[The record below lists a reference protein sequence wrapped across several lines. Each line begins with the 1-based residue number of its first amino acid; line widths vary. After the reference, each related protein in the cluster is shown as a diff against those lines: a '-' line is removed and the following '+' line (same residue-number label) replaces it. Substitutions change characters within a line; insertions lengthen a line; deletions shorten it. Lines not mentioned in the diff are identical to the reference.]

1 MQKTFTAIIIFVV
14 GFTLTVS
21 ASDVK
26 RGWNIGPLPA
36 IGYISDLGFQYGVLC
51 DFYYY
56 GDGSSFPQY
65 IHKFNFQVSQYTKGS
80 GIFHFFYDSKFLIP
94 SLRVTFAASYLPDK
108 MKSFYGFNGF
118 SSPYNDEYSKAF
130 YAIDRNLTRIMANF
144 QGNLSGNINWVA
156 GLSFF
161 NYNISRAEDDIDP
174 DLPTLYDHY
183 VNEGVIRPEEAKGGA
198 LFELKFGAVYD
209 TRDFEPA
216 PSRGTY
222 AELMAFGSPDIIEQK
237 DNAYLKLSA
246 QLCKYIPLNNR
257 LVFATRAVYQGTIA
271 GRAPFY
277 MQQNITTLFLRQINS
292 EGLGGVNTIRGVF
305 YNRLVGDGY
314 FWSNSELRWT
324 VFEFKFLNQNWQAG
338 VNPFFDFGRVVQPY
352 KLDEMKEATDNSGIY
367 SGHSEKMHF
376 SAGFGLKAAM
386 NKNFVVSIE
395 CAKPFEAKDGKTG
408 LYFGVNYIF

>member
-1 MQKTFTAIIIFVV
+1 MQKFFTAIVILVI
-14 GFTLTVS
+14 GFALT
-21 ASDVK
+21 ARADDVK

-36 IGYISDLGFQYGVLC
+36 IGYISDLGFQYGALC

-56 GDGSSFPQY
+56 GDGSKFPQY
-65 IHKFNFQVSQYTKGS
+65 LHKFNFQVSQYTKGS
-80 GIFHFFYDSKFLIP
+80 GIYHLFYDSKFLIP

-108 MKSFYGFNGF
+108 MKGFYGFNGF
-118 SSPYNDEYSKAF
+118 SSPYNDEYSSAF
-130 YAIDRNLTRIMANF
+130 YAVDRKLTRVMANF

-156 GLSFF
+156 GVSFF
-161 NYNISRAEDDIDP
+161 NYNIGRVEDTDFDM
-174 DLPTLYDHY
+174 PTLYDHY
-183 VNEGVIRPEEAKGGA
+183 VNEGVIRSEEAKGGA
-198 LFELKFGAVYD
+198 LFELKFGTVYD

-237 DNAYLKLSA
+237 DNVYLKLSA

-271 GRAPFY
+271 GRPPFY
-277 MQQNITTLFLRQINS
+277 MQQNIATLFLRQINS

-324 VFEFKFLNQNWQAG
+324 IFDFKFLNQNWQAG
-338 VNPFFDFGRVVQPY
+338 VNPFFDFGRVVQSY
-352 KLDEMKEATDNSGIY
+352 KLEEMKETNNPLMY
-367 SGHSEKMHF
+367 SGNAEKIHF
-376 SAGFGLKAAM
+376 SAGLGFKATM
-386 NKNFVVSIE
+386 NRNFVLSIE
-395 CAKPFEAKDGKTG
+395 WAKPFEYDDGKAG